1 MIFRFDVGMELRGGS
16 GLRAPVRVMRLQ
28 ALRLGWRSILRF
40 AVIQRSK
47 EGRKTAEHTRL
58 ERLAAVPQTDSLPYT
73 V

>member
-47 EGRKTAEHTRL
+47 EAGKRPSTLGWSGWQPFRRLTVCPTR
-58 ERLAAVPQTDSLPYT
+58 Y
-73 V
+73 